1 MSISISIRFATH
13 VVARTDG
20 RCRETREREG
30 ASARPSASTASHRV
44 RESIAMDER
53 ETDDDDA
60 LDFDSF
66 PNRRRRRRRLD
77 VGEEAETRRANGE
90 DARARAMPSSDDALR
105 SLMSYE
111 DEEEEEAEALPAGWR
126 RARDA
131 KSGRGYY
138 YNKRAKQSSWTRPVE
153 TRAEGGETRDATV
166 GSGGVSTVKDER
178 AEAEDDG
185 ANANVAAAEEAEE
198 EAEEA
203 EAEEED
209 ARALARRV
217 VFELEARCENV
228 AARAL
233 ATPRAVLRYRE
244 AMDVLARRHG
254 TDGESVDAKADV
266 ERMREIE
273 RGLDEDAREYEEWIR
288 EAETETK
295 AVEAETK
302 AEAHIEDALVVAQAL
317 DEAST
322 EVDARAQRTIARPP
336 APPLPKNER
345 APAPPAPSAPVVKR
359 KRLAVSNAR
368 RHKGDMEKWA
378 KVRESEKIVGEGAS
392 AIKAKQAKE
401 AEEWRVQQL
410 VDGVDGSTN
419 PNFVPVGDWRARVR
433 AASENT
439 KLEQYRTRREEKV
452 KESSKQKC
460 EGVPTQKETPLPP
473 DWREFVDEA
482 SGDRYYG
489 NVKTQETTWERPT

>member
-178 AEAEDDG
+178 
-185 ANANVAAAEEAEE
+185 
-198 EAEEA
+198 A

-392 AIKAKQAKE
+392 AIKAKQAKD

-439 KLEQYRTRREEKV
+439 KLEQYRARREEKV

>member
-178 AEAEDDG
+178 AEAEDD
-185 ANANVAAAEEAEE
+185 
-198 EAEEA
+198 
-203 EAEEED
+203 
-209 ARALARRV
+209 LS
-217 VFELEARCENV
+217 L
-228 AARAL
+228 
-233 ATPRAVLRYRE
+233 
-244 AMDVLARRHG
+244 
-254 TDGESVDAKADV
+254 
-266 ERMREIE
+266 I
-273 RGLDEDAREYEEWIR
+273 
-288 EAETETK
+288 
-295 AVEAETK
+295 
-302 AEAHIEDALVVAQAL
+302 HI
-317 DEAST
+317 
-322 EVDARAQRTIARPP
+322 
-336 APPLPKNER
+336 
-345 APAPPAPSAPVVKR
+345 
-359 KRLAVSNAR
+359 
-368 RHKGDMEKWA
+368 
-378 KVRESEKIVGEGAS
+378 
-392 AIKAKQAKE
+392 
-401 AEEWRVQQL
+401 
-410 VDGVDGSTN
+410 
-419 PNFVPVGDWRARVR
+419 
-433 AASENT
+433 
-439 KLEQYRTRREEKV
+439 
-452 KESSKQKC
+452 
-460 EGVPTQKETPLPP
+460 
-473 DWREFVDEA
+473 
-482 SGDRYYG
+482 
-489 NVKTQETTWERPT
+489 

>member
-1 MSISISIRFATH
+1 M
-13 VVARTDG
+13 
-20 RCRETREREG
+20 
-30 ASARPSASTASHRV
+30 
-44 RESIAMDER
+44 
-53 ETDDDDA
+53 
-60 LDFDSF
+60 
-66 PNRRRRRRRLD
+66 RRRRRRR
-77 VGEEAETRRANGE
+77 T
-90 DARARAMPSSDDALR
+90 RARSLDASCSNSRLGVR
-105 SLMSYE
+105 TSRRE
-111 DEEEEEAEALPAGWR
+111 RWR
-126 RARDA
+126 RR
-131 KSGRGYY
+131 GRCCGTE
-138 YNKRAKQSSWTRPVE
+138 RRWT
-153 TRAEGGETRDATV
+153 
-166 GSGGVSTVKDER
+166 S
-178 AEAEDDG
+178 
-185 ANANVAAAEEAEE
+185 
-198 EAEEA
+198 
-203 EAEEED
+203 
-209 ARALARRV
+209 LRR
-217 VFELEARCENV
+217 
-228 AARAL
+228 
-233 ATPRAVLRYRE
+233 
-244 AMDVLARRHG
+244 RRG

-302 AEAHIEDALVVAQAL
+302 AEAQIEDALGVAQAL

-433 AASENT
+433 AAGKHQTRTVPRASRGKSERVVQA
-439 KLEQYRTRREEKV
+439 EMRRCADSKRDST
-452 KESSKQKC
+452 SSGLARIRGR
-460 EGVPTQKETPLPP
+460 GVG
-473 DWREFVDEA
+473 R
-482 SGDRYYG
+482 
-489 NVKTQETTWERPT
+489 

>member
-1 MSISISIRFATH
+1 
-13 VVARTDG
+13 
-20 RCRETREREG
+20 
-30 ASARPSASTASHRV
+30 
-44 RESIAMDER
+44 MDER

-60 LDFDSF
+60 LDSF

-178 AEAEDDG
+178 AEAE
-185 ANANVAAAEEAEE
+185 
-198 EAEEA
+198 
-203 EAEEED
+203 EED

-288 EAETETK
+288 EAERETK

-460 EGVPTQKETPLPP
+460 EGVPTQKETALPP

>member
-1 MSISISIRFATH
+1 
-13 VVARTDG
+13 
-20 RCRETREREG
+20 
-30 ASARPSASTASHRV
+30 
-44 RESIAMDER
+44 MDER

-60 LDFDSF
+60 LDSF
-66 PNRRRRRRRLD
+66 PNRRRRRRRVD
-77 VGEEAETRRANGE
+77 VGEEAETRRTNGE
-90 DARARAMPSSDDALR
+90 DARARVMPSSDDALR

-111 DEEEEEAEALPAGWR
+111 DEEEEALPAGWR

-131 KSGRGYY
+131 TSGRGYY
-138 YNKRAKQSSWTRPVE
+138 YNKRTKQSSWTRPVE
-153 TRAEGGETRDATV
+153 TRAVGGETRDATV
-166 GSGGVSTVKDER
+166 GGGGVSTVKDER

-185 ANANVAAAEEAEE
+185 ANAAAAAAAAAEEEE
-198 EAEEA
+198 EEE
-203 EAEEED
+203 EEKED
-209 ARALARRV
+209 ARSLARRV

-244 AMDVLARRHG
+244 AMDVLRRRRG

-302 AEAHIEDALVVAQAL
+302 AEAQIEDALGVAQAL

-439 KLEQYRTRREEKV
+439 KLEQYRARREEKV

>member
-1 MSISISIRFATH
+1 
-13 VVARTDG
+13 
-20 RCRETREREG
+20 
-30 ASARPSASTASHRV
+30 
-44 RESIAMDER
+44 MDER
-53 ETDDDDA
+53 ENDDDDA
-60 LDFDSF
+60 LDSF
-66 PNRRRRRRRLD
+66 PNRRRRRRRVD
-77 VGEEAETRRANGE
+77 VGEEAETRRTNAE
-90 DARARAMPSSDDALR
+90 ETRARAMPSSDDALR

-111 DEEEEEAEALPAGWR
+111 DEDEDELPAGWR

-153 TRAEGGETRDATV
+153 TRTEGGETRDTTV
-166 GSGGVSTVKDER
+166 GGDGVPTVKDER

-185 ANANVAAAEEAEE
+185 AAAAAAEEEE
-198 EAEEA
+198 EEE
-203 EAEEED
+203 EEED
-209 ARALARRV
+209 DARSLARRV

-244 AMDVLARRHG
+244 AMDVLARPRG
-254 TDGESVDAKADV
+254 TDGESDDAKADV

-302 AEAHIEDALVVAQAL
+302 AVEAETKAEAQIEDALVVAQAL

-392 AIKAKQAKE
+392 TIKAKQAKE

-439 KLEQYRTRREEKV
+439 KLEQYRARQEEKV

>member
-1 MSISISIRFATH
+1 M
-13 VVARTDG
+13 
-20 RCRETREREG
+20 
-30 ASARPSASTASHRV
+30 
-44 RESIAMDER
+44 
-53 ETDDDDA
+53 
-60 LDFDSF
+60 
-66 PNRRRRRRRLD
+66 
-77 VGEEAETRRANGE
+77 
-90 DARARAMPSSDDALR
+90 
-105 SLMSYE
+105 
-111 DEEEEEAEALPAGWR
+111 
-126 RARDA
+126 
-131 KSGRGYY
+131 
-138 YNKRAKQSSWTRPVE
+138 
-153 TRAEGGETRDATV
+153 
-166 GSGGVSTVKDER
+166 
-178 AEAEDDG
+178 
-185 ANANVAAAEEAEE
+185 
-198 EAEEA
+198 
-203 EAEEED
+203 
-209 ARALARRV
+209 
-217 VFELEARCENV
+217 FELEARCENV

>member
-1 MSISISIRFATH
+1 
-13 VVARTDG
+13 
-20 RCRETREREG
+20 
-30 ASARPSASTASHRV
+30 
-44 RESIAMDER
+44 MDER
-53 ETDDDDA
+53 ETDDEDA
-60 LDFDSF
+60 LDSF

-178 AEAEDDG
+178 AEAE
-185 ANANVAAAEEAEE
+185 
-198 EAEEA
+198 
-203 EAEEED
+203 EED

-244 AMDVLARRHG
+244 AMDVLARRRG

-460 EGVPTQKETPLPP
+460 EGVPTQKETALPP

>member
-1 MSISISIRFATH
+1 
-13 VVARTDG
+13 
-20 RCRETREREG
+20 
-30 ASARPSASTASHRV
+30 
-44 RESIAMDER
+44 MDER

-60 LDFDSF
+60 LDSF

-178 AEAEDDG
+178 
-185 ANANVAAAEEAEE
+185 
-198 EAEEA
+198 A

-460 EGVPTQKETPLPP
+460 EGVPTQKETALPP

>member
-1 MSISISIRFATH
+1 M
-13 VVARTDG
+13 
-20 RCRETREREG
+20 
-30 ASARPSASTASHRV
+30 
-44 RESIAMDER
+44 
-53 ETDDDDA
+53 
-60 LDFDSF
+60 
-66 PNRRRRRRRLD
+66 
-77 VGEEAETRRANGE
+77 
-90 DARARAMPSSDDALR
+90 
-105 SLMSYE
+105 
-111 DEEEEEAEALPAGWR
+111 
-126 RARDA
+126 
-131 KSGRGYY
+131 
-138 YNKRAKQSSWTRPVE
+138 
-153 TRAEGGETRDATV
+153 
-166 GSGGVSTVKDER
+166 KDER

-185 ANANVAAAEEAEE
+185 ANAAAAAAAAEEEE
-198 EAEEA
+198 EEE
-203 EAEEED
+203 EEEKEEED
-209 ARALARRV
+209 ARSLARRV

-244 AMDVLARRHG
+244 AMDVLGRRRG

-302 AEAHIEDALVVAQAL
+302 AEAQIEDALGVAQAL

-439 KLEQYRTRREEKV
+439 KLEQYRARREEKV

>member
-185 ANANVAAAEEAEE
+185 ANANAAAAEEANAAESD
-198 EAEEA
+198 AEETASVKRSMA
-203 EAEEED
+203 ETRVKTRARSLDASCSNSRLGVRTSRRERWRRRGRCCGTERRWTSSRD
-209 ARALARRV
+209 GTGRTARA
-217 VFELEARCENV
+217 
-228 AARAL
+228 
-233 ATPRAVLRYRE
+233 
-244 AMDVLARRHG
+244 
-254 TDGESVDAKADV
+254 S
-266 ERMREIE
+266 
-273 RGLDEDAREYEEWIR
+273 
-288 EAETETK
+288 
-295 AVEAETK
+295 
-302 AEAHIEDALVVAQAL
+302 
-317 DEAST
+317 
-322 EVDARAQRTIARPP
+322 
-336 APPLPKNER
+336 
-345 APAPPAPSAPVVKR
+345 
-359 KRLAVSNAR
+359 
-368 RHKGDMEKWA
+368 
-378 KVRESEKIVGEGAS
+378 
-392 AIKAKQAKE
+392 
-401 AEEWRVQQL
+401 
-410 VDGVDGSTN
+410 
-419 PNFVPVGDWRARVR
+419 
-433 AASENT
+433 
-439 KLEQYRTRREEKV
+439 TRRRT
-452 KESSKQKC
+452 SSEC
-460 EGVPTQKETPLPP
+460 ARSNE
-473 DWREFVDEA
+473 D
-482 SGDRYYG
+482 
-489 NVKTQETTWERPT
+489 